1 MATAASQTQAPLAD
15 PVAAL
20 VDACPANSIVSFPL
34 DITFRPTDVNYN
46 SILETIS
53 PMEFT
58 WATEKAVVEGKSET
72 FIHWKGN
79 KYVNMSTQIVGPTHA
94 KWILSESNPVNNVA
108 DFIMTF
114 QTTAEAVSYKF
125 ITIIIPLIK
134 TDVAAT
140 SAPEFLRRFAD
151 PARTGDYTLRTMY
164 PQNPTSMFVNYATC
178 LRGYSAMKT
187 PEMVSIFMA
196 PGGLAVSSDIMDT
209 IKSSRFPQ
217 KFPPYVPP
225 YTTRLS
231 TSDRQTVGTKSMAF
245 QDFIQTTNQ
254 LLNYENVGKRY
265 KDVSKAIREDS
276 LDAYQCV
283 PLDPDR
289 NIEDGKIKVDLD
301 TGEVLSDVVAER
313 EAVRA
318 ADSVKGGME
327 PGRLEKYMGTAIG
340 IILGII
346 FFSLILYFAWS
357 WLRRAT
363 GYSALDGMAVPAA
376 AAVGVGAASAGITES
391 WAQNIPKYGLLML
404 LAGFGGFIIGAM
416 LS

>member
-1 MATAASQTQAPLAD
+1 METAASQTQAPPAD
-15 PVAAL
+15 ATATL
-20 VDACPANSIVSFPL
+20 VDVCPANSITSFPL

-46 SILETIS
+46 SVLETIS

-58 WATEKAVVEGKSET
+58 WATEKEVLEGKSET
-72 FIHWKGN
+72 FVHWKGN
-79 KYVNMSTQIVGPTHA
+79 KYVNMSTQIVGPTHS
-94 KWILSESNPVNNVA
+94 KWLLTESNPANNVA

-114 QTTAEAVSYKF
+114 QTTAEVVSYKF

-134 TDVAAT
+134 ADVPAT

-151 PARTGDYTLRTMY
+151 PAGTGEYTLRTMY
-164 PQNPTSMFVNYATC
+164 PQSPTTMFVSYATC
-178 LRGYSAMKT
+178 LRGYSTMKS
-187 PEMVSIFMA
+187 PEMVSVFVA

-217 KFPPYVPP
+217 KFPPYSPP
-225 YTTRLS
+225 YMTRLS
-231 TSDRQTVGTKSMAF
+231 TSDRQTVGTKTMAF

-254 LLNYENVGKRY
+254 LLNYENVGKQY

-313 EAVRA
+313 NALRT
-318 ADSVKGGME
+318 ADAVKGSME

-376 AAVGVGAASAGITES
+376 AIGVGAASAGITES